1 MRVLERRIQ
10 VLERGGQDAYKAKE
24 KQWQALE
31 ERLGN
36 FPSKR
41 HCVPL
46 SNQSGT
52 TLIWERE
59 WDSLAA
65 MEDAYTRLGSDPES
79 KQLSSVPSMVLDD
92 QMEIYLLFD
101 LA

>member
-10 VLERGGQDAYKAKE
+10 LLERGERDTYMAKE
-24 KQWQALE
+24 KQWQELE
-31 ERLGN
+31 ERLGG

-46 SNQSGT
+46 SNASGT
-52 TLIWERE
+52 TVIWERE
-59 WDSLAA
+59 WESLAA
-65 MEDAYTRLGSDPES
+65 MEDAYTRMGSDPES
-79 KQLSSVPSMVLDD
+79 KKLYSPSMILDD
-92 QMEIYLLFD
+92 QMEMYFLFD